1 MSEQFKER
9 KRYFKICFQKTGSKL
24 EDEYFLLEVIL
35 GQKDGGLEMLDV
47 GPRYFCLQSL
57 YFQRKMEN
65 QLFFFFPVF
74 TQVLYGKRKASSV
87 RLQRISTMWGK
98 EGGG

>member
-1 MSEQFKER
+1 M
-9 KRYFKICFQKTGSKL
+9 
-24 EDEYFLLEVIL
+24 EDKEYFLLEVIL

-57 YFQRKMEN
+57 YFQRKMEKN
-65 QLFFFFPVF
+65 QLFFSLF
-74 TQVLYGKRKASSV
+74 TQVLYGKRKASFV
-87 RLQRISTMWGK
+87 RLPRMPTMWGR